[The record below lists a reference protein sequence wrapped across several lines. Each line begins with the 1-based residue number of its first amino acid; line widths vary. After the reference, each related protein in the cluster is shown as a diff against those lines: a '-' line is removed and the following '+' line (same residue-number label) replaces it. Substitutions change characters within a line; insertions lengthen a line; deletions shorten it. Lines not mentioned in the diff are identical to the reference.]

1 MHFYKRCRTFLQAGG
16 SHLVRPGSWPHFVLP
31 LIVMHLAANSS
42 GRRHAALDLAH
53 ALLQGRKKGFFSSF
67 TSYHLLKTYSSL
79 AFTYLTLSQAD
90 SILAKRRCYEG
101 QYSIWNSLNLV
112 ISEDPLNIFWK
123 KQGIVIAA
131 VEYTWEGKHLTSW
144 LTCTN
149 MSPQMQD
156 ALVLE
161 LLCIPALIR
170 PSVSFM

>member
-1 MHFYKRCRTFLQAGG
+1 MCEYWLQC
-16 SHLVRPGSWPHFVLP
+16 LVACEKPDCASKHCWLSGFSMPY
-31 LIVMHLAANSS
+31 LAVSK
-42 GRRHAALDLAH
+42 GLC
-53 ALLQGRKKGFFSSF
+53 GEGFFSSF